1 MIFFLRV
8 LAALW
13 REEKKFCHK
22 KHKMHNQGN
31 FSINYGFG
39 SILPF
44 NTPELIEMLLIKE
57 LKRDKF
63 DF

>member
-1 MIFFLRV
+1 
-8 LAALW
+8 
-13 REEKKFCHK
+13 
-22 KHKMHNQGN
+22 MHNQGN